1 MLTSLSTAVTGL
13 NSFQQDM
20 DVIGNNMAHINTDR
34 FKAGIVNLADNFSD
48 TLQSATGPIQIGT
61 GVYNQAITSN
71 WTQGAVNATGINTD
85 LAISGNGFF
94 VVQDPVSGSQYVTQD
109 GSFSVNAGGFL
120 VTAGGQQVQGYNT
133 AAGGAI
139 GPIKIDA
146 TGAPATAAP
155 GATVASFAIN
165 SQGQINVTLS
175 DGTTFTRGQ
184 VLLQNFQ
191 DPQALIS
198 QSGNLYS
205 NMANAGPITATPA
218 VPGTNGLGQIQSG
231 YLEISNVDLSTEMA
245 NLITAQRGFEA
256 NSKIVTTSDELLQTL
271 VNMKH

>member
-20 DVIGNNMAHINTDR
+20 DVIGNNIANINTDG

-48 TLQSATGPIQIGT
+48 TLQSATGPIQVGT

>member
-20 DVIGNNMAHINTDR
+20 DVIGNNIANINTDG